1 LNNYLQQEIRYRL
14 LKFLCEERGLTQ
26 RDMAKRMGISL
37 GKMNYC
43 LSEFAGKGLGET
55 VSIFLSCGNG
65 FIKRLRMYHFIF

>member
-1 LNNYLQQEIRYRL
+1 MNNYLQQEIRYRL

-43 LSEFAGKGLGET
+43 LSELAGKGLG
-55 VSIFLSCGNG
+55 
-65 FIKRLRMYHFIF
+65 